1 MKEWTEARD
10 DLRKA
15 VSALGYPNDLAD
27 LLARELGSPKGI
39 DRLTAYIYN
48 AHPATL
54 EMIAD
59 EMLAI
64 RAQIETW
71 REKKENEA
79 AQASYNA
86 RLFHRRGNDG
96 EA

>member
-1 MKEWTEARD
+1 MKEWSEARD

-15 VSALGYPNDLAD
+15 VSILGFPEDLAD
-27 LLARELGSPKGI
+27 LLARELGSLKGI

-54 EMIAD
+54 EMIVD

-64 RAQIETW
+64 KAQIDTW
-71 REKKENEA
+71 REKKESEA